1 MPASIPRVTQL
12 RNPANPHPSCTSV
25 HPNALKGTNMNIAFL
40 IGRIIFS
47 AFWLMS
53 ASDHFTKLD
62 DMSQYAKAK
71 GVPFPKVAVAG
82 TGVLE
87 LLGGASMLLG
97 VYPAVGIIL
106 LIVFMLGA
114 TFQMHT
120 FWTVTDPQH
129 EASRPD
135 PLPEKRGNHWSL
147 ADALGHAATVAV

>member
-1 MPASIPRVTQL
+1 
-12 RNPANPHPSCTSV
+12 
-25 HPNALKGTNMNIAFL
+25 MNIAFL

-53 ASDHFTKLD
+53 ASDHSTKLD
-62 DMSQYAKAK
+62 DMTQYAKAK

-120 FWTVTDPQH
+120 FWTVTEPQMKQADLIH
-129 EASRPD
+129 FLKNMAITGALLMLLAMPQPWPFSLASR
-135 PLPEKRGNHWSL
+135 
-147 ADALGHAATVAV
+147 

>member
-1 MPASIPRVTQL
+1 
-12 RNPANPHPSCTSV
+12 
-25 HPNALKGTNMNIAFL
+25 MNIAFL

-120 FWTVTDPQH
+120 FWTVTDPQMKQADLIH
-129 EASRPD
+129 FLKNVAITGALLMLLAMPQPWPFSLASR
-135 PLPEKRGNHWSL
+135 
-147 ADALGHAATVAV
+147 

>member
-1 MPASIPRVTQL
+1 
-12 RNPANPHPSCTSV
+12 
-25 HPNALKGTNMNIAFL
+25 MNIAFL

-120 FWTVTDPQH
+120 FWTVTDPQMKQADLIH
-129 EASRPD
+129 FLKNMAITGALLMLLAMPQPWPFSLASR
-135 PLPEKRGNHWSL
+135 
-147 ADALGHAATVAV
+147 

>member
-1 MPASIPRVTQL
+1 
-12 RNPANPHPSCTSV
+12 
-25 HPNALKGTNMNIAFL
+25 MNIAFL
-40 IGRIIFS
+40 VGRIIFS

-82 TGVLE
+82 TGILE

-120 FWTVTDPQH
+120 FWTVTDPQMKQADLIH
-129 EASRPD
+129 FLKNMAITGALLMLLAMPQPWPFSLASR
-135 PLPEKRGNHWSL
+135 
-147 ADALGHAATVAV
+147 

>member
-1 MPASIPRVTQL
+1 
-12 RNPANPHPSCTSV
+12 
-25 HPNALKGTNMNIAFL
+25 MNIAFL

-82 TGVLE
+82 TGVFE
-87 LLGGASMLLG
+87 LLGGASML
-97 VYPAVGIIL
+97 
-106 LIVFMLGA
+106 LGA

-129 EASRPD
+129 EAIRPD
-135 PLPEKRGNHWSL
+135 PLPEKHGNHWSL
-147 ADALGHAATVAV
+147 A